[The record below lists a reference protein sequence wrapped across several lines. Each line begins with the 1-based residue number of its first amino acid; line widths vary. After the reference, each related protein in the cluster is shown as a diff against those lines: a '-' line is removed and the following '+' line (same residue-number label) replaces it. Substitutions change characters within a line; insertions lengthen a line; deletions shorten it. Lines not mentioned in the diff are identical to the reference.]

1 MAREEVKK
9 GGPTTHRSTGTKS
22 AEGGGEHQN
31 SGRPAS
37 FSPFTLH
44 TCNLTWHHG
53 HMCSSLLF
61 MSNTPEIVHYD
72 AFGISYT
79 ISSGHQADPLFVQS
93 GCTTTESFL
102 ADTSAGNTSHQLT
115 AVENSQP
122 TLSKGISQEMARE
135 EVKKE
140 GPTTTGPSLAVPQV
154 LFWIQGCPCQP
165 CMCFLDRT
173 QDQVC
178 NGSDS
183 ILEINASTRG
193 AGPTA
198 SEEHALHALMK
209 KGWHHPAATSKLHTS
224 PAVQSAERDFW
235 TEDER
240 KEHHPKEWGHCS
252 GAGHKLCGARTWRV
266 GCWEPPFHL
275 LLYVSRS
282 WCLVKSQRPCWDRS
296 WYPWLP
302 PGTVHRALKARQT
315 PSKMRPLRQSFP
327 RSNTRSCKGSD
338 KFPAHSQMASCT
350 RKVILNA
357 SKAVTSQ
364 TFCLAFIKYVF
375 KPSTNSII
383 EFLDVGD

>member
-1 MAREEVKK
+1 
-9 GGPTTHRSTGTKS
+9 
-22 AEGGGEHQN
+22 
-31 SGRPAS
+31 
-37 FSPFTLH
+37 
-44 TCNLTWHHG
+44 
-53 HMCSSLLF
+53 MCSSLLF

-79 ISSGHQADPLFVQS
+79 ISSGQQADPLFVQS

-122 TLSKGISQEMARE
+122 TLSKRISQEMARE

-209 KGWHHPAATSKLHTS
+209 KEIPGGTTPPQRVNCIQALQFKVLNGIFEQKTKGRSTIQKNGVIVAAQGTSF
-224 PAVQSAERDFW
+224 AEP
-235 TEDER
+235 E
-240 KEHHPKEWGHCS
+240 
-252 GAGHKLCGARTWRV
+252 V
-266 GCWEPPFHL
+266 G
-275 LLYVSRS
+275 
-282 WCLVKSQRPCWDRS
+282 Q
-296 WYPWLP
+296 
-302 PGTVHRALKARQT
+302 
-315 PSKMRPLRQSFP
+315 
-327 RSNTRSCKGSD
+327 
-338 KFPAHSQMASCT
+338 
-350 RKVILNA
+350 
-357 SKAVTSQ
+357 
-364 TFCLAFIKYVF
+364 
-375 KPSTNSII
+375 
-383 EFLDVGD
+383 